1 MKPFHIR
8 KDQVLELVNEVTQV
22 FQAQPNLVKHLKPPI
37 KVFGNIHG
45 DYHDLMRFFDLWK
58 APCETGDI
66 SGFDYL
72 FLGNYVDRGSQS
84 LEVIC
89 LLMALKL
96 KYPKQIFLLRG
107 NHEDRNVNRYLGFGQ
122 ECAARFQENIDDPNS
137 VFQKVNDM
145 FEYMPLG
152 ALIND
157 KATSTK
163 IFCVH
168 GGIGNSLNK
177 VEDIDKISRPLKI
190 KLGAIN
196 DAV

>member
-1 MKPFHIR
+1 
-8 KDQVLELVNEVTQV
+8 
-22 FQAQPNLVKHLKPPI
+22 
-37 KVFGNIHG
+37 
-45 DYHDLMRFFDLWK
+45 
-58 APCETGDI
+58 
-66 SGFDYL
+66 
-72 FLGNYVDRGSQS
+72 
-84 LEVIC
+84 
-89 LLMALKL
+89 
-96 KYPKQIFLLRG
+96 
-107 NHEDRNVNRYLGFGQ
+107 
-122 ECAARFQENIDDPNS
+122 
-137 VFQKVNDM
+137 M